1 MNTRPDNI
9 DFANPTQFRFVID
22 KLPNTEFF
30 IPSANVPSISS
41 TSAEQNTPF
50 KSVPHAD
57 NVLDYESLEL
67 TFLLNEDYSNYT
79 EVYNWM
85 VGLGFPDNY
94 DQSERSVSDATLII
108 LSNKN
113 NPIAQFNFKDTFPV
127 TLGSIEYN
135 VQEEDSTQIEVSI
148 TLDYTI
154 FEFEKL

>member
-30 IPSANVPSISS
+30 ITSANVPSISS
-41 TSAEQNTPF
+41 TSSEQNTPF
-50 KSVPHAD
+50 KGVPHAD